1 MGLVSQGRN
10 CLGDGESLAQEW
22 QMPMWLPC
30 AVRVMGSAGACNCI
44 CRLNVS
50 CLGDLMSAER
60 TCRKGLE
67 SYLGGGGG
75 GGQKPVCHCHLWK
88 WQKSGCN
95 DVCELNS
102 VYMGLYCES
111 VHCRK
116 HLPPQGGADA
126 CVRFT
131 WSVRAAEPAGMCSHD
146 GVYECLV

>member
-75 GGQKPVCHCHLWK
+75 VGRSLCATAICG
-88 WQKSGCN
+88 SGRS
-95 DVCELNS
+95 L
-102 VYMGLYCES
+102 
-111 VHCRK
+111 
-116 HLPPQGGADA
+116 
-126 CVRFT
+126 
-131 WSVRAAEPAGMCSHD
+131 AAMMF
-146 GVYECLV
+146 VN

>member
-1 MGLVSQGRN
+1 MSHV
-10 CLGDGESLAQEW
+10 W
-22 QMPMWLPC
+22 
-30 AVRVMGSAGACNCI
+30 VT
-44 CRLNVS
+44 S
-50 CLGDLMSAER
+50 CQQKGPAER
-60 TCRKGLE
+60 GWSL
-67 SYLGGGGG
+67 SWGGGC
-75 GGQKPVCHCHLWK
+75 GQKPVCHCHLWK

-146 GVYECLV
+146 GAYECLV